1 LAESNEGVFVTL
13 NRVRVFWKVAFWALV
28 VLTTVMSLM
37 PNEQVP
43 SSLVFWDK
51 AQHTLGFAALAVLGL
66 LAYPLA
72 VPRVLAGLLLF
83 GAGIECAQALTG
95 WRQGDWMDW
104 LADAV
109 GIALGTAAVAVWAHL
124 RGRSLFA
131 GNSET

>member
-1 LAESNEGVFVTL
+1 MAESYEGVFVTL
-13 NRVRVFWKVAFWALV
+13 NRVRIFWKVAFSALV

-51 AQHTLGFAALAVLGL
+51 AQHTLGFAALVVLGL

-109 GIALGTAAVAVWAHL
+109 GIALGTAAVAVWARL

>member
-1 LAESNEGVFVTL
+1 MAL

-51 AQHTLGFAALAVLGL
+51 AQHTLGFAVLAVLGL

>member
-1 LAESNEGVFVTL
+1 LAKPHEGVFVSS

-28 VLTTVMSLM
+28 VLTTIMSLM
-37 PNEQVP
+37 SNEQVP

-51 AQHTLGFAALAVLGL
+51 AQHTLGFAALALLGL

-109 GIALGTAAVAVWAHL
+109 GIALGTVAVAVWSHL